1 MLPPGSTRVSTHFL
15 LFQISGSCLLAS
27 FLLSC
32 NHSSTPFCAWTVCKI
47 CTPWEQMICLR
58 LQNSINLILWVSG
71 GEHSGERK
79 PKIDA
84 LHLSLGVTLSSSHFL
99 LNVSWFWSG
108 LLLNSV
114 EEERWFW
121 VQQDVPLE
129 LVLLEYNSLQSSTFP
144 EIMRW
149 SKFTPYYWF
158 FFNYFLK
165 QKGQCHSKHKM
176 HLKKYSS
183 VKPSGTKVWHP
194 QVTKELVML
203 KAKLN
208 DS

>member
-1 MLPPGSTRVSTHFL
+1 
-15 LFQISGSCLLAS
+15 
-27 FLLSC
+27 
-32 NHSSTPFCAWTVCKI
+32 
-47 CTPWEQMICLR
+47 MIGLR

-71 GEHSGERK
+71 GEHSGEWK

-114 EEERWFW
+114 EEERWSGCSRMSHW
-121 VQQDVPLE
+121 SLC
-129 LVLLEYNSLQSSTFP
+129 SWSTTLQSTIFP
-144 EIMRW
+144 EIMSW
-149 SKFTPYYWF
+149 SEFTPYYWF

-165 QKGQCHSKHKM
+165 QKGQCHSKYKI

-183 VKPSGTKVWHP
+183 VKPSGIKVCHP

-203 KAKLN
+203 KVKLN
-208 DS
+208 NS